1 MDTPLFTGGSSWKE
15 VRMLVF
21 ISDLHFVDETA
32 GKHNVPANAFKMVF
46 RNLASH
52 AERAKSKEVKLVLLG
67 DIFDLLRTERW
78 FGVPLDERPWGD
90 KKAKMEKKTTEI
102 FDEIATK
109 NKDTFELFR
118 NMKDLFKSMD
128 SDIIYIPGNHDRLCA
143 EIPDLKKR
151 IIKHLN
157 LNTNNSSNFKHSY
170 ENVDYGVFGRHGHE
184 FDKFNYEG
192 GRKYKDEDYS
202 GIPIGDPITTELIA
216 RLPYVLIQRVR
227 EEGNLS
233 PEEQDTLQRNFQ
245 EIENV
250 RPFSATLAWLL
261 YRVREDRRLKEQIE
275 DSVDQV
281 IDYFNDIP
289 FVEKWY
295 ERHDKWYNPFD
306 EADKIQSALYF
317 LEKFKVFSTEK
328 LLELLGKIKKLSA
341 KDELLE
347 GAKTDL
353 SYLDNR
359 IQYVVY
365 GHTHEPIK
373 SPLRVRTVHSKI
385 QQQVYLNTGTWRK
398 RHYEC
403 KDSEDFISW
412 KEITYLIFYTNKE
425 KPNELDLPVFETWTG
440 SLKRDEVDN

>member
-1 MDTPLFTGGSSWKE
+1 M
-15 VRMLVF
+15 
-21 ISDLHFVDETA
+21 
-32 GKHNVPANAFKMVF
+32 
-46 RNLASH
+46 
-52 AERAKSKEVKLVLLG
+52 
-67 DIFDLLRTERW
+67 
-78 FGVPLDERPWGD
+78 
-90 KKAKMEKKTTEI
+90 
-102 FDEIATK
+102 
-109 NKDTFELFR
+109 
-118 NMKDLFKSMD
+118 
-128 SDIIYIPGNHDRLCA
+128 
-143 EIPDLKKR
+143 R
-151 IIKHLN
+151 IIKPLN
-157 LNTNNSSNFKHSY
+157 LNPNSGFNFKYSY

-192 GRKYKDEDYS
+192 GNKYRDEDYVR
-202 GIPIGDPITTELIA
+202 IPIGDPVTTELVA
-216 RLPYVLIQRVR
+216 KLPYILMERVR
-227 EEGNLS
+227 ADGNLS

-281 IDYFNDIP
+281 IDDFNDLP
-289 FVEKWY
+289 FVKKWY

-328 LLELLGKIKKLSA
+328 LFELLGKIKKFFA
-341 KDELLE
+341 KNELLA
-347 GAKTDL
+347 GANTDF

-373 SPLRVRTVHSKI
+373 IPLRVRTIDGKD

-398 RHYEC
+398 RYYEC
-403 KDSEDFISW
+403 KESEDFIGW
-412 KEITYLIFYTNKE
+412 KEITYLIFYTKEE
-425 KPNELDLPVFETWTG
+425 KPNELNLPVFETWTA
-440 SLKRDEVDN
+440 SLKREEK